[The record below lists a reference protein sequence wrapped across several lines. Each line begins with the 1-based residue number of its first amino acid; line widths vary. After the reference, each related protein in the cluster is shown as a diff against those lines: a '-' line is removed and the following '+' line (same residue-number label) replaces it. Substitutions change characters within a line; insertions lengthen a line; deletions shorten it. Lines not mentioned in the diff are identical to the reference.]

1 MHRPPGQ
8 PRWGKIVLSRRV
20 FPKPSATHHHSHIIK
35 MSSNRKRRTNASETE
50 STPSARR
57 RRRQSEESDSS
68 APDSDDDGPSAPTS
82 TDAMVKKMVRL
93 AIASEYSRLPIRRN
107 DISAKVLGEQG
118 SRQFQSVFQQAQQQL
133 KERFGMQM
141 TELPAREKITVTQ
154 RRAAQ
159 KTEKPSSANKSWIVT
174 TTLPLPYRSPDI
186 LIPTKAPSLYT
197 ESTYTGLYSFIIAL
211 IVLNGGTL
219 AEQKLDRY
227 LTRTNAEV
235 ATPVDRTDKLLQ
247 RLCKEGYLIKT
258 REMDGGEEVIEY
270 VLGPRGKIEV
280 GAGGVAGLV
289 RTVYGKNQDDHE
301 SLTQLQREDLEDFE
315 ARLGRSL
322 GIEPAT
328 VRASGVDGA
337 SDTDGDARVNG
348 NGEPNE
354 VPRSSGP
361 RRSSRPDA
369 NQEEEE
375 DSGSEEYEEE

>member
-1 MHRPPGQ
+1 MP
-8 PRWGKIVLSRRV
+8 
-20 FPKPSATHHHSHIIK
+20 
-35 MSSNRKRRTNASETE
+35 SNRKRRTNASETE

-57 RRRQSEESDSS
+57 RRRQSEE
-68 APDSDDDGPSAPTS
+68 PDSPATDSEDDEPSAPTS

-118 SRQFQSVFQQAQQQL
+118 SRQFKPVFDQAQVIL
-133 KERFGMQM
+133 KQHFGMEM
-141 TELPAREKITVTQ
+141 TELPAREKITISQ

-174 TTLPLPYRSPDI
+174 STLPLPYRSPDI

-227 LTRTNAEV
+227 LARTNAEV

-247 RLCKEGYLIKT
+247 RLCKEGYIIKT
-258 REMDGGEEVIEY
+258 REMDGGEEVVEY

-280 GAGGVAGLV
+280 GTGGVAGLV
-289 RTVYGKNQDDHE
+289 RTVYEKDQGDHE
-301 SLTQLQREDLEDFE
+301 NLTQLQREDLEDFE
-315 ARLGRSL
+315 AKLGRSL
-322 GIEPAT
+322 GVEPAT

-337 SDTDGDARVNG
+337 SDVDGDARVNG
-348 NGEPNE
+348 NGERREAPQ
-354 VPRSSGP
+354 SSGP
-361 RRSSRPDA
+361 RRSSRRDP

-375 DSGSEEYEEE
+375 ESGSEEYEEE

>member
-1 MHRPPGQ
+1 MP
-8 PRWGKIVLSRRV
+8 
-20 FPKPSATHHHSHIIK
+20 
-35 MSSNRKRRTNASETE
+35 SNRKRRTNASEVE

-57 RRRQSEESDSS
+57 RRIQSEEPDSS
-68 APDSDDDGPSAPTS
+68 ATNSEDDGPSAPTS

-118 SRQFQSVFQQAQQQL
+118 SRQFKSVFEQAQQIMKQ
-133 KERFGMQM
+133 RFGMEM
-141 TELPAREKITVTQ
+141 TELPAREKVTITQ

-174 TTLPLPYRSPDI
+174 STLPLPYRSPEI

-227 LTRTNAEV
+227 LARTNAEV

-247 RLCKEGYLIKT
+247 RLCKEGYIIKT
-258 REMDGGEEVIEY
+258 REMDGGEEVVEY

-280 GAGGVAGLV
+280 GTGGVAGLV
-289 RTVYGKNQDDHE
+289 RIVYGKDQGDHE
-301 SLTQLQREDLEDFE
+301 NLTQLQREDLEDFE
-315 ARLGRSL
+315 AKLGRSL
-322 GIEPAT
+322 GIDPAA

-337 SDTDGDARVNG
+337 SDVDGNAQVNE
-348 NGEPNE
+348 NGEGRE
-354 VPRSSGP
+354 APRSSGP
-361 RRSSRPDA
+361 IRSRRGPH
-369 NQEEEE
+369 QEDEEE
-375 DSGSEEYEEE
+375 DASSEEYEEE

>member
-1 MHRPPGQ
+1 MP
-8 PRWGKIVLSRRV
+8 
-20 FPKPSATHHHSHIIK
+20 
-35 MSSNRKRRTNASETE
+35 SNRKRRTNASETE

-57 RRRQSEESDSS
+57 RRRQSEE
-68 APDSDDDGPSAPTS
+68 PDSPATDSEDDGPSAPTS

-118 SRQFQSVFQQAQQQL
+118 SRQFKSVFEQAQGIL
-133 KERFGMQM
+133 KQRFGMEM
-141 TELPAREKITVTQ
+141 TELPAREKVTISQ

-174 TTLPLPYRSPDI
+174 STLPLAYRSPDI

-227 LTRTNAEV
+227 LARTNAEV
-235 ATPVDRTDKLLQ
+235 ATPIDRTDKLLQ
-247 RLCKEGYLIKT
+247 RLCKEGYIIKT

-280 GAGGVAGLV
+280 GTGGVAGLV
-289 RTVYGKNQDDHE
+289 RTVYGKNQGDHE
-301 SLTQLQREDLEDFE
+301 NLTQLQREDLEDFE
-315 ARLGRSL
+315 AKLGRSL

-337 SDTDGDARVNG
+337 SDVDGDVQVNG
-348 NGEPNE
+348 NGEGRE
-354 VPRSSGP
+354 ASRSSGP
-361 RRSSRPDA
+361 RRSSRRDP

-375 DSGSEEYEEE
+375 ESGSEEYEEE

>member
-1 MHRPPGQ
+1 
-8 PRWGKIVLSRRV
+8 
-20 FPKPSATHHHSHIIK
+20 

-68 APDSDDDGPSAPTS
+68 APDSDDDGSSAPTS

-133 KERFGMQM
+133 KQRFGMQM

-247 RLCKEGYLIKT
+247 RLCKEGYIIRT

-280 GAGGVAGLV
+280 GTGGVAGLV

-315 ARLGRSL
+315 AKLGRSL

-328 VRASGVDGA
+328 IRASGVDNA
-337 SDTDGDARVNG
+337 SDADGDVQG
-348 NGEPNE
+348 HGSGETNE

-361 RRSSRPDA
+361 RRSSRRDA

-375 DSGSEEYEEE
+375 DSDSEEYEEE

>member
-1 MHRPPGQ
+1 MP
-8 PRWGKIVLSRRV
+8 
-20 FPKPSATHHHSHIIK
+20 
-35 MSSNRKRRTNASETE
+35 SNRKRRSPAESEIE

-57 RRRQSEESDSS
+57 RRRQSEEPDSSS

-118 SRQFQSVFQQAQQQL
+118 SRQFKLVFDQAQRELRQ
-133 KERFGMQM
+133 RFGMEM
-141 TELPAREKITVTQ
+141 TELPAREKVTITQ

-174 TTLPLPYRSPDI
+174 TTLPLPYRSSDI

-197 ESTYTGLYSFIIAL
+197 ESTYTGLYSFIIAV
-211 IVLNGGTL
+211 IVLNGGSL

-227 LTRTNAEV
+227 LARTNAEV

-247 RLCKEGYLIKT
+247 RLCKEGYIIKT

-280 GAGGVAGLV
+280 GTSGVAGLV
-289 RTVYGKNQDDHE
+289 RTVYGKDGGDHAG
-301 SLTQLQREDLEDFE
+301 LTQLQREDLEDFE
-315 ARLGRSL
+315 GKLGRSL
-322 GIEPAT
+322 GVDPVP
-328 VRASGVDGA
+328 VRAGGSDGANNVDG
-337 SDTDGDARVNG
+337 
-348 NGEPNE
+348 NE
-354 VPRSSGP
+354 EGHEAPRSSEP
-361 RRSSRPDA
+361 RRSSRRGPT
-369 NQEEEE
+369 QEEEEEE
-375 DSGSEEYEEE
+375 DSGSGEYEEE